1 MGRIYGEHEATD
13 SLEFQVDELVDGSE
27 VSLSAMWRAAGSPHA
42 RSPQAWV
49 EMAAPMIEGLWEYHR
64 RLDAESGDH
73 AVDAVARGPVWSN
86 DQLLGDRD
94 IDEFHRVGDL
104 MSVEPVAR
112 HYALYLDAGAARDAG
127 CIGFVT

>member
-1 MGRIYGEHEATD
+1 
-13 SLEFQVDELVDGSE
+13 
-27 VSLSAMWRAAGSPHA
+27 
-42 RSPQAWV
+42 
-49 EMAAPMIEGLWEYHR
+49 MIQGLREYHW

-73 AVDAVARGPVWSN
+73 AGDRGRGPVWSN